1 MDRCDSPAV
10 SVSSD
15 GRGAKV
21 DWEEPLFSDNSQED
35 VFIWSSHKPGRYFPI
50 GNTRV
55 TYVATDNSG
64 NNVTCHFEVVVK
76 GKSTDAVVF
85 YSLTSSRF
93 EDLDRAIY

>member
-1 MDRCDSPAV
+1 M
-10 SVSSD
+10 
-15 GRGAKV
+15 

-35 VFIWSSHKPGRYFPI
+35 VFIWSSHKPGQYFPI

-76 GKSTDAVVF
+76 GKTLVPFNVLFTDGELA
-85 YSLTSSRF
+85 
-93 EDLDRAIY
+93 DIDQAIH